1 VGEGSIGVPDP
12 RQLVQ
17 QLAHAKALAVAE
29 HVQLNAGHQGGAPS
43 EERECVVIGCDSVLL
58 FKGET

>member
-43 EERECVVIGCDSVLL
+43 EERECVVIWL
-58 FKGET
+58 